1 MYNKIQSAYEPVIWY
16 SVSETSP
23 VIRFFNKSELISP
36 G

>member
-16 SVSETSP
+16 SVWNFTRDSF
-23 VIRFFNKSELISP
+23 INKSELISP